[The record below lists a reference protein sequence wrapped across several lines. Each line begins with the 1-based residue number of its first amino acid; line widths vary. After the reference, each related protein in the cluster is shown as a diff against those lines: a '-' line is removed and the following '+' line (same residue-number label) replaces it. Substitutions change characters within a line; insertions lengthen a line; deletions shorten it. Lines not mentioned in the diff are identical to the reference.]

1 MPKPPLDRSNN
12 DDRRQ
17 WRKQEVVV
25 GAAASKTQV
34 LFIKHEAD
42 AGSRNP
48 ALASGCETERL
59 FSFLRAVLNAHVQTK
74 LFQRMERLFGI
85 GGVLCGG
92 AGLVGADRHRDA

>member
-48 ALASGCETERL
+48 GSGTASAVTER
-59 FSFLRAVLNAHVQTK
+59 FSIKAQSNIKKENQL
-74 LFQRMERLFGI
+74 
-85 GGVLCGG
+85 
-92 AGLVGADRHRDA
+92 